1 MEILGRGYVIE
12 HCISALN
19 FDREREKER
28 KSFEIYV
35 TDALM
40 VIAEN
45 TTNHVGLNGLD
56 QVGKKLAYRWYE
68 QYEPQEETE
77 PIEEDTRPCE
87 EIALDIFARIR
98 GEK

>member
-1 MEILGRGYVIE
+1 MIE

-19 FDREREKER
+19 YDRERERER
-28 KSFEIYV
+28 KSFEIYMS
-35 TDALM
+35 DALM

-45 TTNHVGLNGLD
+45 TTNHIGLNGLD
-56 QVGKKLAYRWYE
+56 QVGKKLAYRWIE
-68 QYEPQEETE
+68 AYEPQEETA

-87 EIALDIFARIR
+87 EITEDIFARIR